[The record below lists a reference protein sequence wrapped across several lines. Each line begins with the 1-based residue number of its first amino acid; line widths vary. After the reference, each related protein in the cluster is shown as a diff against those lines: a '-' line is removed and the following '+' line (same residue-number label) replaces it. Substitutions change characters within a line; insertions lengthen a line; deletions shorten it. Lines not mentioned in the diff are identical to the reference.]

1 METLRLP
8 SHSFQNYQKPSDGFS
23 QKFSRFIQPLFQKFL
38 KWRKM
43 RQDREYLMHMNDR
56 MLKDIGLTRRD
67 IRGMNRITGFNN
79 SQKNLSDV
87 TGKPNRSDLEL
98 FKKQNI
104 VRQEAE
110 LWRDV
115 EMNRYL
121 DGRKFEEL

>member
-1 METLRLP
+1 
-8 SHSFQNYQKPSDGFS
+8 
-23 QKFSRFIQPLFQKFL
+23 
-38 KWRKM
+38 
-43 RQDREYLMHMNDR
+43 MHMNDR